1 VARVIWT
8 EPAVRCLEEIAEYIA
23 LDKPHA
29 ASRLVERVLAA
40 VGRLAN
46 YPSSGSI
53 PPEIPDLPYR
63 QVVVP
68 PCRVLYRHDGKTVW
82 IIHLFRGERPLREAD
97 IEDFPG
103 LG

>member
-8 EPAVRCLEEIAEYIA
+8 EPAVRSLEEIAEYIA
-23 LDKPHA
+23 LDKPQP

-40 VGRLAN
+40 VGRLAKF
-46 YPSSGSI
+46 PGSGGI

-63 QVVVP
+63 QVVVA
-68 PCRVLYRHDGKTVW
+68 PCRILYRHDGKTVW
-82 IIHLFRGERPLREAD
+82 IIHLFPGERPLREAD